1 MNLNEQRNAM
11 RTTLTTL
18 FAAGELAVSAQNA
31 NVVNA
36 YNYMQDGD
44 LAKAAEYIEPAISHE
59 ATMGKDKTWRYRG
72 DIYRMIGMGTDDA
85 LKAQFPDAMQKAIDS
100 YLKAEELDEKGR
112 YKDEHVKALGALQGA
127 SLNAGNAAFGEK
139 DFDKAVAMYGQ
150 AQRIAQ
156 AFGQV
161 DTNAVYN
168 TALAY
173 ESAGNTAEALKAYRQ
188 VLDLGYDKVEVY
200 RFMAQLQARQEDW
213 DGAVA
218 TVREGR
224 AKHPEDADLLKDELV
239 YLLRAGRGNES
250 EGVLTEALKKN
261 PNDPILLSIQGSQY
275 EEKLGAA
282 EDQATKDELFG
293 KAEGAYKAAIE
304 ADPEFFDAYFNI
316 GVLYNNRAADMY
328 EQCNS
333 IKSDKE
339 YMACKEKA
347 DAVYLAAKPYFEQA
361 HNMKPDDA
369 ATIQQLMKLY
379 AKTNDTAKFQEM
391 KAKLGE

>member
-1 MNLNEQRNAM
+1 
-11 RTTLTTL
+11 
-18 FAAGELAVSAQNA
+18 
-31 NVVNA
+31 
-36 YNYMQDGD
+36 
-44 LAKAAEYIEPAISHE
+44 
-59 ATMGKDKTWRYRG
+59 
-72 DIYRMIGMGTDDA
+72 
-85 LKAQFPDAMQKAIDS
+85 
-100 YLKAEELDEKGR
+100 
-112 YKDEHVKALGALQGA
+112 
-127 SLNAGNAAFGEK
+127 NAGNAAFGEK

-339 YMACKEKA
+339 YMACK
-347 DAVYLAAKPYFEQA
+347 
-361 HNMKPDDA
+361 
-369 ATIQQLMKLY
+369 
-379 AKTNDTAKFQEM
+379 
-391 KAKLGE
+391 